1 MTVKVASHHID
12 AVYDAT
18 QIMSLFAGLLADG
31 DVDDKKAGEMSWL
44 LGSAKKAL
52 DPIIDLLEKL
62 QAEQKPPH
70 AHTREE
76 VRA

>member
-18 QIMSLFAGLLADG
+18 QIMSLFAGVLADG

-52 DPIIDLLEKL
+52 DPIIDLLEQL
-62 QAEQKPPH
+62 QAEQNPSH
-70 AHTREE
+70 AYAREE
-76 VRA
+76 VPA